1 MWKNMGLAAKL
12 GLGFGLV
19 VIIAIALGSLAVVK
33 MKAVETDS
41 TKLSKEYAP
50 EVSIVSEFERNVSG
64 LMYEVRGY
72 AFTEDKAYL
81 DKAVKRLSALK
92 EDLAKARKLSEEAKS
107 LATLRSAVADV
118 EKEVQAY
125 EEAMNK
131 TRESIEAVEHI
142 KAEMNKS
149 AAEFVKSCNTY
160 LGSQNNKFAQAINTE
175 SEDPVARK
183 AELHDRLFKV
193 TKINDIIDLGNDVR
207 ITAWKAGA
215 SRDGAVINEGLHNFP
230 KMYAIWDEL
239 IKVTKSK
246 EDTENLNSVKAAA
259 HKYEDGMK
267 LLAADWIRLAEL
279 GKRRTEIGMSVLKGA
294 EDIAVAGIQNTTK
307 IAENATQSLSA
318 ASLTMIIGLLI
329 GTILAIILA
338 IFITLGITTAI
349 SRVAASLNEGSQQT
363 TSAASQVSGSAQQLS
378 QGATEQ
384 ASSLEETSSALDEMA
399 SMTKQNADN
408 AAKANQMA
416 TEAKQHAE
424 KGDVAMKEMQKAMIA
439 ISESSDKVG
448 KIIKTIEEISFQTNL
463 LALNA
468 AVEAARAGEH
478 GKGFAVVA
486 DEVRNLAQ
494 RASVAAKDTQQLIED
509 SSTRTK
515 EGTEIAKKA
524 GDALVQ
530 ISDAAKKVADVV
542 HEIAVASKEQAEGIN
557 QVTHAVSQMDQVTQQ
572 NAASAEESA
581 AAAEELSSQAENL
594 KDMVGE
600 LQQIVGGSGASAAA
614 SFKSVHNPE
623 KKKTSSSAAPKLVKA
638 EHKDARAAS
647 KGSKVLKPEEVIPLD
662 DKEGFK
668 DF

>member
-175 SEDPVARK
+175 SEDPVAQK

-349 SRVAASLNEGSQQT
+349 SRVAA
-363 TSAASQVSGSAQQLS
+363 
-378 QGATEQ
+378 
-384 ASSLEETSSALDEMA
+384 
-399 SMTKQNADN
+399 
-408 AAKANQMA
+408 
-416 TEAKQHAE
+416 
-424 KGDVAMKEMQKAMIA
+424 
-439 ISESSDKVG
+439 
-448 KIIKTIEEISFQTNL
+448 
-463 LALNA
+463 
-468 AVEAARAGEH
+468 
-478 GKGFAVVA
+478 
-486 DEVRNLAQ
+486 
-494 RASVAAKDTQQLIED
+494 
-509 SSTRTK
+509 
-515 EGTEIAKKA
+515 
-524 GDALVQ
+524 
-530 ISDAAKKVADVV
+530 
-542 HEIAVASKEQAEGIN
+542 
-557 QVTHAVSQMDQVTQQ
+557 
-572 NAASAEESA
+572 
-581 AAAEELSSQAENL
+581 
-594 KDMVGE
+594 
-600 LQQIVGGSGASAAA
+600 
-614 SFKSVHNPE
+614 
-623 KKKTSSSAAPKLVKA
+623 
-638 EHKDARAAS
+638 
-647 KGSKVLKPEEVIPLD
+647 
-662 DKEGFK
+662 
-668 DF
+668 